1 MKKSFLFLLNCFS
14 GLLLTAQVPFQEEID
29 AFKKADSIKAPLP
42 GSILFVGS
50 SSFRKWQDVQAYFPG
65 YRIINRGFGGSTLPD
80 LIHFAPDVIYAYKP
94 SQIVIY
100 CGDNDLAVSDTVTAQ
115 IVLKRFKQLFG
126 MIRHTL
132 GEVPVAYV
140 SIKPSPS
147 RWRLEHVINEA
158 NHLIAQFMAR
168 QRKATF
174 IDIHRPMLRADG
186 IVNGALFTSDSLHMN
201 EKGYK
206 LWQGI
211 IRPHLKKG

>member
-1 MKKSFLFLLNCFS
+1 MLFLACCS
-14 GLLLTAQVPFQEEID
+14 GLMLTAQAPFQQEID
-29 AFKKADSIKAPLP
+29 AFKKTDSITPPKP

-50 SSFRKWQDVQAYFPG
+50 SSFRKWQDVHTYFPG
-65 YRIINRGFGGSTLPD
+65 YRIINRGFGGSSLPD

-100 CGDNDLAVSDTVTAQ
+100 CGDNDLAASDTVTAQ
-115 IVLKRFKQLFG
+115 TVLKRVQQLFG
-126 MIRHTL
+126 MIRKAL

-147 RWRLEHVINEA
+147 RWRLEPVINEA
-158 NHLIAQFMAR
+158 NRLIARFMAR

-174 IDIHRPMLRADG
+174 IDIHQAMLQKDG
-186 IVNGALFTSDSLHMN
+186 RVNGILFTSDSLHMN
-201 EKGYK
+201 AKGYK
-206 LWQGI
+206 IWQEM